1 MVIVSM
7 SIHGFLNFLLIS
19 HFDQP
24 LDLGGG
30 DSQACK
36 LNTFPKMVSQGSYT
50 KLTSP
55 WVGTVT
61 FELRPTLPSPAHPK
75 THWPKVRAWPPPSKS
90 PAQLEV
96 TPLLWCSGSRLVGW
110 LAHWKQ
116 GSPFPSLS
124 LSLPLFSHTWSTLC
138 STVLVVFRTV

>member
-75 THWPKVRAWPPPSKS
+75 THWPKVRAWPPPLQVAR
-90 PAQLEV
+90 PAGGDTSALV
-96 TPLLWCSGSRLVGW
+96 LWEQAGW
-110 LAHWKQ
+110 LA
-116 GSPFPSLS
+116 G
-124 LSLPLFSHTWSTLC
+124 
-138 STVLVVFRTV
+138 